1 MWGLCVCAFWQGDR
15 QASRKESQ
23 LVILT
28 SHPYLISSYSF
39 LYPLG
44 LFSLFTSAAFD
55 YQTDK
60 RLAGAVIACTALYVM
75 NFAYSVRQQ
84 EPRALLLRF
93 GSRTQCGQNATSD
106 VILISVYDNYP
117 GFYLSIL
124 IHSFLS
130 SSPFSQWGPLA
141 WVVSAEIFPQRL
153 RGKGMTITTLANWLT
168 NFCIA
173 KAVPVM
179 ILPER

>member
-1 MWGLCVCAFWQGDR
+1 M
-15 QASRKESQ
+15 ES
-23 LVILT
+23 LT
-28 SHPYLISSYSF
+28 APSPHSFPLFSSLPPFTSS
-39 LYPLG
+39 LG
-44 LFSLFTSAAFD
+44 LFALFTSAAFD

-60 RLAGAVIACTALYVM
+60 RLAGAVIACTAFYVM
-75 NFAYSVRQQ
+75 NFAYSVRT
-84 EPRALLLRF
+84 PFDFCLPP
-93 GSRTQCGQNATSD
+93 
-106 VILISVYDNYP
+106 ILFFSLP
-117 GFYLSIL
+117 
-124 IHSFLS
+124 FLS
-130 SSPFSQWGPLA
+130 LSRCADHRLHTLTLRSLPPFCRAFLPSSQWGPLA